1 MYTRQD
7 VEAPPEALE
16 AVCDPCSRTPP
27 KHPLNASSILSV
39 RLPSSVKSAID
50 SRASALGFSRSEV
63 VTRFLESGLQGLPSA
78 REIAPERIEGTLRQ
92 LSDSRH
98 VFFGI
103 NGPFTMGILRLLA
116 RWALEIGGLKG
127 VSEEELLEEV
137 WFAGAGEWE
146 QAVEESE
153 VDPPERSGVPLRE
166 RFPVEAVPTKPQP
179 SGMSKERMPKPDV
192 RFDPALLRRVD
203 ALARNQGITR
213 SRAVRELCGMGL
225 DLIESQKGITEGR
238 IDELLESIESEKRLL
253 AHLGTATVGILRL
266 LAHWAAQTR
275 GLRVSEDELVAEVRT
290 VGHEEWERISG
301 EAAGRLRGAGAGG
314 ES

>member
-1 MYTRQD
+1 VYTRQD
-7 VEAPPEALE
+7 VEAAPDTLATIGDAP
-16 AVCDPCSRTPP
+16 SHTPSNR
-27 KHPLNASSILSV
+27 PLNASSIVSV
-39 RLPSSVKSAID
+39 RLPLSVKAAID
-50 SRASALGFSRSEV
+50 CQASALGVSRSAV
-63 VTRFLESGLQGLPSA
+63 VTGCLERGLEGLPLA
-78 REIAPERIEGTLRQ
+78 REIAPEGIEGTLRR
-92 LSDSRH
+92 LSESRQ

-116 RWALEIGGLKG
+116 RWAVEIGGLKG
-127 VSEEELLEEV
+127 VSEDELLEEA

-153 VDPPERSGVPLRE
+153 GDPPDHSGVALKE
-166 RFPVEAVPTKPQP
+166 RIQVEKVPTKARP
-179 SGMSKERMPKPDV
+179 SGMPKERMPKPDV

-203 ALARNQGITR
+203 AFAGSEGITR

-225 DLIESQKGITEGR
+225 DLIQSQKGIMRGR
-238 IDELLESIESEKRLL
+238 MDELLESIESEKRLL

-266 LAHWAAQTR
+266 LAHWATQTG